1 MSIILFLNKTSKNL
15 IPFNEGGDNVYE
27 YESKLE
33 INQPKMSPFY
43 WILTM
48 EVYTILFIISIG
60 IVIGPLYFAMKHHL
74 LWYGVSLIG
83 AIIAIFLIKFLYR
96 STKKL
101 IWLNTH
107 LSNYQLSSSG
117 IKFKRYE
124 ELYKHPIEGKIP
136 LASIEKIYFG
146 FYLFENYH
154 AYAESKINEA
164 VPMYANLPGLL
175 FQYQDSNQS
184 KLFFVP
190 FNHMLSIDGWLKFL
204 RSHHSLIELKFIDL
218 DLSMISSVEELERN
232 QDSIYNMEYN
242 RDIWG
247 AFDEVI
253 TRIEDTIE
261 ENDEIDSTIT
271 EELVEEAKENP
282 KGYSLKRSTFITVIL
297 LILSMYVYRFLI
309 DHGWQ
314 NERNAWIPLIVSSL
328 IGFIYFF
335 LMAKPR
341 WYYSI
346 LFYVLFFSFNLVLGI
361 FWEEDGK
368 VSSIFTDTLAAVL
381 IILVPFIFI
390 PFFISKMIQKRRK
403 KKVER
408 EKLI

>member
-381 IILVPFIFI
+381 IILVPFTFI